1 MRKEHSPSSPPS
13 SDPLPSSVARPT
25 NIDNLKLHQLEH
37 LDEEKTALWDLARS
51 SPDHSLRE
59 FFAFV
64 IRRRGTVFEELL
76 LSPMTWFAFA
86 VYGFVRLAKH
96 GILAEEGERLVES
109 TTPPEAFTR
118 YLTTFT
124 VFFTV
129 FYTSQTYQRYNWGYD
144 RLCDAAAGLFDCMF
158 LARHEL
164 RRARALRFSRYL
176 SVAYAASF
184 AGASYEYSAEALLF
198 PWIRRY
204 HLLTESELQRLSD
217 LEPDTNIGAYREV
230 LVWASWVVE
239 DAYRKDEI
247 NDHQRNNFN
256 KNINRTRYALS
267 SSWDY
272 KSRPFPFIYVHLLY
286 VSVFLFLGFNAHV
299 YATTFEVS
307 EDFTRSDVYTEVYG
321 VVCIAILCF
330 FVVGVYKISVAM
342 STPFGGDLLD
352 LPVLEFWNWAA
363 DGARMILESQEPEPM
378 DEKLEFSMEYHR
390 DEFPASF
397 GNRMGKSKAELD
409 KRVRYMN
416 RITASTKKLRNRLHP
431 GAGSPSR
438 RHRLGS
444 VHADV
449 ENRGAPLR
457 PVLAP
462 ANATASAAAP
472 SSSAS
477 PSAALPPIFSS
488 HVGSGAP

>member
-13 SDPLPSSVARPT
+13 SDPLPSSVAQPSSD
-25 NIDNLKLHQLEH
+25 DNLKLQTLSH

-342 STPFGGDLLD
+342 SRLPPHRMPADDVALLSAFAAEVERTRAED
-352 LPVLEFWNWAA
+352 PAAAASLTLVLRDCTLAA
-363 DGARMILESQEPEPM
+363 
-378 DEKLEFSMEYHR
+378 
-390 DEFPASF
+390 
-397 GNRMGKSKAELD
+397 
-409 KRVRYMN
+409 
-416 RITASTKKLRNRLHP
+416 
-431 GAGSPSR
+431 
-438 RHRLGS
+438 
-444 VHADV
+444 HADAAV
-449 ENRGAPLR
+449 DPAGAFCV
-457 PVLAP
+457 VLVPGTSA
-462 ANATASAAAP
+462 ATAEASAR
-472 SSSAS
+472 
-477 PSAALPPIFSS
+477 AALRSLLS
-488 HVGSGAP
+488 AYVVR